1 MERLELFPTDK
12 EFGFDQKSTAELN
25 QWDDGPAYEQY
36 YAFDEYPETES
47 GGNRIKMTFERSVKM
62 PRGLNWFQREDDFLL
77 QAVQE
82 HGKNWIKVAQSVGK
96 LKADPGKCRAR
107 YS

>member
-1 MERLELFPTDK
+1 
-12 EFGFDQKSTAELN
+12 
-25 QWDDGPAYEQY
+25 
-36 YAFDEYPETES
+36 
-47 GGNRIKMTFERSVKM
+47 MTFERSVKM

-96 LKADPGKCRAR
+96 LKGDPG
-107 YS
+107 